1 MNPLRKI
8 IPIQMLSLE
17 TVSENARV
25 SPAKDGC
32 TSPMRDMP
40 RFSIKSPVF
49 AHTTITKTMNKVLMR
64 SRRSWVILR
73 RLVVSGSRGR
83 RRNGNH
89 GFGCIAAGTR
99 PLPTFRAQLQ
109 KRVGFVIQAL
119 AFVIV
124 PQRFLHD
131 APYNLRAEIVLV
143 VKAVDAGH
151 HFRFGKMWILDMRQ
165 LVAAGVRECFHAQET
180 LLGH

>member
-1 MNPLRKI
+1 MM
-8 IPIQMLSLE
+8 PIQILWFD
-17 TVSENARV
+17 TVSENALV
-25 SPAKDGC
+25 NPASDGC

-40 RFSIKSPVF
+40 RFSIRSPVF
-49 AHTTITKTMNKVLMR
+49 AHTTISKTMNRVLMR
-64 SRRSWVILR
+64 SRRSCVILR
-73 RLVVSGSRGR
+73 SLVVSGSRRR

-89 GFGCIAAGTR
+89 GFGGIATRTR
-99 PLPTFRAQLQ
+99 PLPTFGAQLQ
-109 KRVGFVIQAL
+109 ERVGFVIQAL

-131 APYNLRAEIVLV
+131 APHDLRAEIVLV